1 MAKHDVTIRLSTEN
15 RDQLVRDLRSIGG
28 EGEKMAKQIE
38 RSGQPASR
46 GLLAV
51 NAASREVQ
59 GGMQNA
65 AARTG
70 AFGNVLGAL
79 GPAGVAAAAGL
90 GAVAL
95 GAAKAFQIAREGMDF
110 ADEIDTATKRLGIGV
125 EALQEYRAALQVAG
139 DAGANFDDGART
151 LLERMGETARGTG
164 AGAKIFE
171 RLGIAVR
178 KASGEMKSLEDIL
191 PEIAD
196 GLAGVGSEAERADI
210 ANKLFG
216 GQGQN
221 FVALLN
227 QGSDALSRQREEMRE
242 MGIVMDAQVVKRYAE
257 ASDKAEILSKAIDV
271 QLKSAF
277 VDLAPTIT
285 ASLDLFLD
293 IAKAIRSITD
303 AVSELENKT
312 SGGLASD
319 LDAMVQERARLLRD
333 RGSRGEAG
341 LLTQL
346 AVPGLVNAGDAAAE
360 RRIAELDRL
369 IARAQTE
376 LARREGAGLSGR
388 VTSGPYDVPAS
399 DEAIA
404 NAQKDA
410 QVVAQLTR
418 QIETFGDARQQ
429 AIDNALSRLSKD
441 ASPAMRAEVERLA
454 GTIFDA
460 TANQKELNEA
470 IQEEI
475 RLRNEGKAV
484 TASVA
489 TDEEKFAARKAE
501 LKVLLDGGAI
511 SLETYNR
518 ALQAAGVQYDPV
530 MRATS
535 ELSGELA
542 SLVTQNLAAARSF
555 DDLADIADQALTRIL
570 QKMLEVAA
578 YQPIENAASGLITG
592 LTAGLF
598 HGGGMAG
605 EGGMTRRV
613 SAAAFI
619 GAPRFHSGKQPWAGA
634 GEMPAIIQKGE
645 GIFTPRQMNN
655 ADRLFR
661 ALAGLAATGGGPR
674 VNLNIFTLPG
684 ERAETRER
692 RNADGSLDL
701 DIVMKQID
709 RVLANDI
716 AEGRSETGRSL
727 EAKYGLDG
735 TRGLQR

>member
-164 AGAKIFE
+164 EGAKIFE

-221 FVALLN
+221 FIALLN
-227 QGSDALSRQREEMRE
+227 QGSDALARQRNEMRE

-257 ASDKAEILSKAIDV
+257 ASDKAEVLSKAIDV
-271 QLKSAF
+271 QLKSVF

-285 ASLDLFLD
+285 ASLNLFLD

-303 AVSELENKT
+303 AVTELENKT
-312 SGGLASD
+312 SEGLAD
-319 LDAMVQERARLLRD
+319 ELDAMVQERARLLRD

-360 RRIAELDRL
+360 RRIAELDQL
-369 IARAQTE
+369 IKRAQIE
-376 LARREGAGLSGR
+376 LERRGSKYLPGTG
-388 VTSGPYDVPAS
+388 TGNTPPS

-501 LKVLLDGGAI
+501 LKTLLDGGAI

-570 QKMLEVAA
+570 QKMLEVAV
-578 YQPIENAASGLITG
+578 YQPIENAAAGLITG

-619 GAPRFHSGKQPWAGA
+619 GAPRFHSGKQPWAGS